1 MRFGRVRSMRPLSK
15 NWGRSRGTSIA
26 RYYIEDFLAE
36 YSGDVRG
43 RVLEVG
49 DDDYSRRFGGSR
61 IARQDI
67 LHVSG
72 HPQATIVGD
81 LSLPGVLPLQAFDCI
96 ILTQTLQYIFD
107 MAAAIDQL
115 RGALR
120 PGGVLLVTVPGI
132 VPIGQ
137 GEWGARSCWS
147 LTQTALS
154 RLLSGPFDANHVT
167 LRTYGNLVAA
177 TAYLHAAAV
186 EEVGRPRLDYFD
198 PRYPVTVTARAV
210 G

>member
-1 MRFGRVRSMRPLSK
+1 MRFGRASSLIPLSRS
-15 NWGRSRGTSIA
+15 WGRNRGTSIA
-26 RYYIEDFLAE
+26 RYYIEGFLAE

-49 DDDYSRRFGGSR
+49 DDNYSRRFGGSR
-61 IARQDI
+61 IDRQDI
-67 LHVSG
+67 LHLSG

-81 LSLPGVLPLQAFDCI
+81 LSFPGVLPVQVFDCI
-96 ILTQTLQYIFD
+96 IFTQTLQFIFD

-115 RGALR
+115 RKALR

-132 VPIGQ
+132 TPIGQ
-137 GEWGARSCWS
+137 GEWAPLSCWS

-154 RLLSGPFDANHVT
+154 RLLSGPFDANLVT
-167 LRTYGNLVAA
+167 LRTYGNLAVA
-177 TAYLHAAAV
+177 TGYLHGAAV
-186 EEVGRPRLDYFD
+186 EEIGRRRLDYFD
-198 PRYPVTVTARAV
+198 PSYPVTVTARAV